1 MKYRSSLLD
10 EEALV
15 LEANKALN
23 RGKAPFFCVSVSA
36 PSLALETQFTGVKGS
51 TSHPL
56 LSVYKDSN
64 CFTGNS

>member
-10 EEALV
+10 EDALV
-15 LEANKALN
+15 LEANKASN
-23 RGKAPFFCVSVSA
+23 RGKAPFFCMSVSA
-36 PSLALETQFTGVKGS
+36 PSLALETQFTGIKGS

-56 LSVYKDSN
+56 LSVYRGSD